1 MKKQKNFKWY
11 FERIIA
17 LIELTI
23 ICLGFIFITWAIL
36 SFLIIML

>member
-17 LIELTI
+17 LIELI
-23 ICLGFIFITWAIL
+23 FLCLGIIFISWA
-36 SFLIIML
+36 LISLAIIVL